1 MSMALPHFDL
11 VICDYA
17 ELDKSWNYLHVTS
30 TFYRLYYI
38 NGGSGKLYNSDCSLV
53 LEPGFLY
60 LIPSYT
66 ACNYSCDDH
75 LSQYYIGFMETSADG
90 ASMFSAN
97 RKLFKLPATDE
108 DIAAVKKILT
118 LNPGRGLT
126 ASYNPTVYEKNKVL
140 EEHIARNDST
150 LQHSYVATCGLL
162 LQLIARFMAT
172 PEFSNVDRVPIHAL
186 IADALYY
193 IHTNLQTE
201 ITVALLARRAN
212 KTPDHFSRLFV
223 DATGELPLVYIRMKR
238 IERARLLLTTTNML
252 FYEIA
257 AETGFESLSY
267 FARVFK
273 KTTGQTPG
281 QYKAR
286 TVS

>member
-1 MSMALPHFDL
+1 MSVFISHFEL
-11 VICDYA
+11 LICDYA

-38 NGGSGKLYNSDCSLV
+38 NGGSGKLYNGDCSLV
-53 LEPGFLY
+53 LKPGFLY
-60 LIPSYT
+60 LIPAYT
-66 ACNYSCDDH
+66 ECNYSCDDH
-75 LSQYYIGFMETSADG
+75 LNQYYIGFVETSADG
-90 ASMFSAN
+90 VSMFAAS
-97 RKLFKLPATDE
+97 RKLFKLKATND
-108 DIAAVKKILT
+108 DIAAIGKILA

-126 ASYNPTVYEKNKVL
+126 VSYNPTVYEKNKVL
-140 EEHIARNDST
+140 EEHIARNAGIT
-150 LQHSYVATCGLL
+150 QHSYVATCGLL
-162 LQLIARFMAT
+162 LQLISRFMAA
-172 PEFSNVDRVPIHAL
+172 PEFSNVNKPPINAL
-186 IADALYY
+186 VADALYY
-193 IHTNLQTE
+193 IQTNLHTG

-223 DATGELPLVYIRMKR
+223 NATGELPLAYVRMKR
-238 IERARLLLTTTNML
+238 IERARLLLLTTQMP

-286 TVS
+286 SVS